1 MLHYRHKKM
10 NSGSFIQYFLAV
22 PLLFSPFDVSLHFL
36 ILHSHFTSI
45 IYFLSSLSLNS
56 LSPIS
61 HSTFSL
67 CCYLLLSLSIST
79 LNISLEFI
87 SSLSPFYS
95 LTTSHS
101 TCSHNLLSPLHSNFS
116 LQFRSQVSLSNSLC
130 FFVVLSISS
139 FSFIISLYFLLYFL
153 HLFLQ
158 STSRLLF

>member
-45 IYFLSSLSLNS
+45 IYFLSSLSHSLSLNS

-116 LQFRSQVSLSNSLC
+116 LQFRSQVSLSNFPL
-130 FFVVLSISS
+130 F
-139 FSFIISLYFLLYFL
+139 FLLFFQSL
-153 HLFLQ
+153 VSHL
-158 STSRLLF
+158 